1 MSVMPYLRALL
12 SAITLF
18 GGHFLNRRFDRV
30 VLVGA
35 PVALCL
41 IVIFGLATTDF
52 FYEWQPGYGIWS
64 LRIFVALNG
73 AVLVLSTVLTFR
85 DARQPPG
92 KLPTITVRVI
102 RLPLTLLGTLVVLYT
117 VGATVSMFYTPPYA
131 SDLVMFTPTG
141 DWLNFG
147 EGNGEGQN
155 DAGAFMTAPP
165 DGHERLRGR
174 ITLNGVGIS
183 GAELTLKLNGKYRID
198 SVKSDSHGGFKLA
211 LPAGKWRINDIVVT
225 DWPDRPAKRDLI
237 LVSSREP
244 VRGPGLYSRFNMD
257 TVDGLE
263 VSLPATPDSV
273 PVQLE
278 YRDALSITWPLPVA
292 ARAVDITTAAIS
304 WQPVNNAS
312 EYEIQIKHVDT
323 ERGSPVILTRRVSG
337 TSLPLAFLPQK
348 AAKAAEDRYS
358 VHVFAFDAGGHLLTE
373 SGAES
378 KDRQFV
384 LTGAV
389 RLAREQQYVGFDGP
403 RMVIFDDH
411 EDIENCS
418 APPALADL
426 DVSPE
431 VAAALASGELA
442 TQGPVH
448 RFLPSRRMR

>member
-30 VLVGA
+30 VLIGV
-35 PVALCL
+35 PVALCF
-41 IVIFGLATTDF
+41 VVVFGLASTQS
-52 FYEWQPGYGIWS
+52 FYAWQEDQVIWI
-64 LRIFVALNG
+64 LR
-73 AVLVLSTVLTFR
+73 VLVAVNLAFLALSTVLTFR

-92 KLPTITVRVI
+92 KLPTLTLRVI
-102 RLPLTLLGTLVVLYT
+102 RLPLTLLGTLVVVYT
-117 VGATVSMFYTPPYA
+117 VGATVSMFHTPPYA
-131 SDLVMFTPTG
+131 SDLVMFPPTG
-141 DWLNFG
+141 DRLHFG
-147 EGNGEGQN
+147 DGQSVYV
-155 DAGAFMTAPP
+155 GFMEAPP
-165 DGHERLRGR
+165 DGGESLRGR
-174 ITLNGVGIS
+174 ISLNGVGIRR
-183 GAELTLKLNGKYRID
+183 AELTFKLNDRYTVEH
-198 SVKSDSHGGFKLA
+198 VKSDSHGRFQLE
-211 LPAGKWRINDIVVT
+211 LPAGKWRVNDVVVT
-225 DWPDRPAKRDLI
+225 DWPGRPKQRDLV
-237 LVSSREP
+237 LVSSHEP
-244 VRGPGLYSRFNMD
+244 LRRAGMYSRFNMD

-273 PVQLE
+273 PLQLE

-348 AAKAAEDRYS
+348 AANAAEDKYS

-384 LTGAV
+384 VTGAV

-411 EDIENCS
+411 EDNEDCS

-426 DVSPE
+426 DISPE

-448 RFLPSRRMR
+448 RSLPSRRKR